1 MIVAIVG
8 PTGVGKTKMSVELA
22 KRYNAIIINAD
33 AVQVYK
39 ELNIGSA
46 KATEE
51 EKDGVKHFLLDFKE
65 PSENYTVSD
74 YQKNAREIFA
84 KYKDRNIIFCGGTG
98 LYLCAALMDYR
109 FYEDVS
115 RETYDDLTNVELYE
129 LALKK
134 DKNVNIDKNNRV
146 RLIRFLNK
154 NQKEVVEPKLMY
166 DNVFFVGLTTNRS
179 NLYDIINNRVDKMFA
194 MGNLYDII
202 NNRVD
207 KMFAMGLVEE
217 VANLVKK
224 YPSSRVLNSA
234 IGYKEVIPYLRG
246 EYTLEETK
254 ELIKKNSRHYAKRQ
268 YTWFN
273 NKMNVEWFLVDYAD
287 FNKTIDEVARFIDGR
302 IKK

>member
-22 KRYNAIIINAD
+22 KRYDAIIINAD

-39 ELNIGSA
+39 GLNIGSA

-74 YQKNAREIFA
+74 YQKDAREIIA

-109 FYEDVS
+109 FYEDIS
-115 RETYDDLTNVELYE
+115 NETYDDLTNAELYE

-134 DKNVNIDKNNRV
+134 DKNVKIAKNNRV

-154 NQKEVVEPKLMY
+154 NPKEVVEPKLMY
-166 DNVFFVGLTTNRS
+166 DNVFFVGLTTNRD
-179 NLYDIINNRVDKMFA
+179 NLYDIINNRVDKMFS
-194 MGNLYDII
+194 
-202 NNRVD
+202 
-207 KMFAMGLVEE
+207 MGLVDE

-224 YPSSRVLNSA
+224 YPNSRVLNSA
-234 IGYKEVIPYLRG
+234 IGYKEVISYLRG

-273 NKMNVEWFLVDYAD
+273 NKMDVKWFLVNYAEFD
-287 FNKTIDEVARFIDGR
+287 KTIDMVKKYIDER
-302 IKK
+302 IKE

>member
-74 YQKNAREIFA
+74 YQKNAREIIA

-109 FYEDVS
+109 FYEDIS
-115 RETYDDLTNVELYE
+115 NETYDDLTNAELYE

-154 NQKEVVEPKLMY
+154 NPKEVVEPKLMY
-166 DNVFFVGLTTNRS
+166 DNVFFVGLTTNR
-179 NLYDIINNRVDKMFA
+179 D
-194 MGNLYDII
+194 NLYDII

>member
-39 ELNIGSA
+39 GLNIGSA

-74 YQKNAREIFA
+74 YQKNAREIIA

-109 FYEDVS
+109 FYEDIS
-115 RETYDDLTNVELYE
+115 NETYDDLTNAELYE

-134 DKNVNIDKNNRV
+134 DKNVKISKNNRV

-154 NQKEVVEPKLMY
+154 NPKEVVEPKLMY

-179 NLYDIINNRVDKMFA
+179 
-194 MGNLYDII
+194 NLYDII

-234 IGYKEVIPYLRG
+234 IGYKEVISYLRG

-273 NKMNVEWFLVDYAD
+273 NKMDVKWFLVNYAEFD
-287 FNKTIDEVARFIDGR
+287 KTIDMVKKYIDER
-302 IKK
+302 IKE

>member
-74 YQKNAREIFA
+74 YQKDARKIIA

-109 FYEDVS
+109 FYEDIS
-115 RETYDDLTNVELYE
+115 NETYDDLTNAELYE

-154 NQKEVVEPKLMY
+154 NPKEVVEPELMY
-166 DNVFFVGLTTNRS
+166 DNVFFVGLTTNR
-179 NLYDIINNRVDKMFA
+179 D
-194 MGNLYDII
+194 NLYDII

>member
-22 KRYNAIIINAD
+22 KRYDAIIINAD

-39 ELNIGSA
+39 GLNIGSA

-74 YQKNAREIFA
+74 YQKDAREIIA

-109 FYEDVS
+109 FYEDIS
-115 RETYDDLTNVELYE
+115 NETYDDLTNAELYE

-134 DKNVNIDKNNRV
+134 DKNVKIAKNNRV

-154 NQKEVVEPKLMY
+154 NPKEVVEPKLMY
-166 DNVFFVGLTTNRS
+166 DNVFFVGLTTNR
-179 NLYDIINNRVDKMFA
+179 D
-194 MGNLYDII
+194 NLYDII

-207 KMFAMGLVEE
+207 KMFAMGLVDE

-224 YPSSRVLNSA
+224 YPNSRVLNSA
-234 IGYKEVIPYLRG
+234 IGYKEVISYLRG

-273 NKMNVEWFLVDYAD
+273 NKMDVKWFLVNYAEFD
-287 FNKTIDEVARFIDGR
+287 KTIDMVKKYIDER
-302 IKK
+302 IKE

>member
-22 KRYNAIIINAD
+22 KRYNAIIINTD

-39 ELNIGSA
+39 GLNIGSA

-74 YQKNAREIFA
+74 YQKDAREIIA

-115 RETYDDLTNVELYE
+115 NETYDDLTNAELYE

-134 DKNVNIDKNNRV
+134 DKNVKIAKNNRV

-154 NQKEVVEPKLMY
+154 NPKEVVEPKLMY
-166 DNVFFVGLTTNRS
+166 DNVFFVGLTTNRD
-179 NLYDIINNRVDKMFA
+179 NLYA
-194 MGNLYDII
+194 II

-207 KMFAMGLVEE
+207 KMFAMGLVDE

-224 YPSSRVLNSA
+224 YPNSRVLNSA
-234 IGYKEVIPYLRG
+234 IGYKEVISYLRG

-273 NKMNVEWFLVDYAD
+273 NKMDVKWFLVNYAEFD
-287 FNKTIDEVARFIDGR
+287 KTIDMVKKYIDER
-302 IKK
+302 IKE